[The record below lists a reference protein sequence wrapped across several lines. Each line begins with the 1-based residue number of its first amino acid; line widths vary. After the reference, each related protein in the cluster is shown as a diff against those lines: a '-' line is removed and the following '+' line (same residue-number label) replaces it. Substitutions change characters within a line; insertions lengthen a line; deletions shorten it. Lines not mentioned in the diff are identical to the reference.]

1 MLISPT
7 MMITTDF
14 LKECLEIL
22 DLKYTELDDGRIAVS
37 FYDEDTF
44 PYQIVTFIRIYDDT
58 MISFSSQAF
67 DYHPDGDLLM
77 MANRHNCRC
86 HTPACYIDSD
96 GDVIMDR
103 TYIIDADVSPHYLL
117 ENVIRPSIYLPLD
130 GFIYF
135 ELSNEELEALREKD
149 NE

>member
-1 MLISPT
+1 
-7 MMITTDF
+7 
-14 LKECLEIL
+14 
-22 DLKYTELDDGRIAVS
+22 
-37 FYDEDTF
+37 
-44 PYQIVTFIRIYDDT
+44 
-58 MISFSSQAF
+58 
-67 DYHPDGDLLM
+67 
-77 MANRHNCRC
+77 
-86 HTPACYIDSD
+86 
-96 GDVIMDR
+96 MDR